1 MFTRELTRRS
11 RPFKLYV
18 ACVTCLSLTLVN
30 FFGAGPAVALL
41 EVVHDLFGATPPDP
55 TDPASLSPESIST
68 FRSSIK
74 KAALLYSSASLVAGV
89 SNLFWVPLAVNYGR
103 RTVNIGSFLMF
114 SFCCIWAA
122 NASSYPNLFVA
133 RMFGA
138 WFSGSMECVA
148 PMTIADVFFLHE
160 RGRMMA

>member
-1 MFTRELTRRS
+1 MFTQELTRRS

-18 ACVTCLSLTLVN
+18 ACVTCLSLTMVN
-30 FFGAGPAVALL
+30 FFAAGPAVAML
-41 EVVHDLFGATPPDP
+41 EVAGDLFRATPPNP
-55 TDPASLSPESIST
+55 TDPASLSPESISI
-68 FRSSIK
+68 FSSSIK
-74 KAALLYSSASLVAGV
+74 KAALLFSSASLVAGV

-103 RTVNIGSFLMF
+103 RAVNIGSFLMF
-114 SFCCIWAA
+114 SFCCVWAA
-122 NASSYPNLFVA
+122 NATSYSTLFAA

-148 PMTIADVFFLHE
+148 PMTISDVFFLHE

>member
-1 MFTRELTRRS
+1 MTCRAQ
-11 RPFKLYV
+11 PFKYYV
-18 ACVTCLSLTLVN
+18 AGITCLALTLVN
-30 FFGAGPAVALL
+30 FFAAGPAVALL
-41 EVVHDLFGATPPDP
+41 EVVGDLFHASPPNP
-55 TDPASLSPESIST
+55 ANPASLSPQAISA
-68 FRSSIK
+68 FSSGVS
-74 KAALLYSSASLVAGV
+74 KAAFLYSTASLVSGV
-89 SNLFWVPLAVNYGR
+89 SNVFWVPLAVNYGR
-103 RTVNIGSFLMF
+103 RAVNIGSFLMF

-122 NASSYPNLFVA
+122 NATSYPNVFVA